1 MPNLVEHIRVLEVV
15 LIGLRD
21 PLPPATSTLFN
32 RLLEE
37 AQTRCHKSSFV
48 REIPQARPD
57 TSRAELLVW
66 VAQLKVGL
74 RPESA

>member
-1 MPNLVEHIRVLEVV
+1 MPNLLEHIRVLDVV

-21 PLPPATSTLFN
+21 PLPPATPTLFN

-48 REIPQARPD
+48 REIPQARLD
-57 TSRAELLVW
+57 AGRAELLVW
-66 VAQLKVGL
+66 IAQLKVSL
-74 RPESA
+74 RPEMF

>member
-1 MPNLVEHIRVLEVV
+1 MPKLVEHVRALEVV

-37 AQTRCHKSSFV
+37 AQTRCSKSSLV
-48 REIPQARPD
+48 REIPQAPSD

-66 VAQLKVGL
+66 IAQLKTGL
-74 RPESA
+74 RPEMS